1 MVCTSPPASV
11 LPLFSDASET
21 LIGTLQT
28 IVATCNKF
36 VHLNEEIFP
45 EPHAFKPERWFGTSA
60 ESLEHWLVTFSK
72 GPRSCL
78 GVK

>member
-1 MVCTSPPASV
+1 MACMSPPASV
-11 LPLFSDASET
+11 LPLFSDANET
-21 LIGTLQT
+21 LIHLLQT

-45 EPHAFKPERWFGTSA
+45 DPHAFKPERWLGASA